1 MGYKKIVIT
10 LITNFPENQSSPS
23 FTGGKGRKTVGKK
36 VKTIPRKLSTGLA
49 TMLIQIVMKTVMK
62 KAKMRMKTKMI
73 AITTMKM
80 MMKLN
85 IIILM
90 GYIH

>member
-1 MGYKKIVIT
+1 M
-10 LITNFPENQSSPS
+10 SPS

-36 VKTIPRKLSTGLA
+36 VKKPFLEKLSTGLA